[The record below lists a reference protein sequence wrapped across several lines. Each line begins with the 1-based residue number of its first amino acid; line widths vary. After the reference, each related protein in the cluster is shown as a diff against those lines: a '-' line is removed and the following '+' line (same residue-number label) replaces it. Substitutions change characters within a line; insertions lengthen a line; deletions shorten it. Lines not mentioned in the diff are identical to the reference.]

1 VLAASFEKR
10 VGRYT
15 VGDRNRVIGF
25 LTPGGDFWVYG
36 NRLRL
41 ERTIGPE
48 EKRLSLIA
56 WDELFFFSSTDSWQR
71 NRMALGFHKGLNDKV
86 AIEPYYL
93 HQVDGHTRSG
103 DVDALGVI
111 FKVRVH

>member
-1 VLAASFEKR
+1 MLAASFEKR

-25 LTPGGDFWVYG
+25 LLPGSDFWAYG
-36 NRLRL
+36 NRLRV
-41 ERTIGPE
+41 ERTLGRE
-48 EKRLSLIA
+48 EKRLSLFA
-56 WDELFFFSSTDSWQR
+56 WDELFFFSSTHSWQR
-71 NRMALGFHKGLNDKV
+71 NRMALGFHKGLTDRV

-93 HQVDGHTRSG
+93 HQIDGHARSG
-103 DVDALGVI
+103 DIDALGVI